1 MDIEKETGVLLYATR
16 GEGTGGRIR
25 QQAQDFLVE
34 EITNRTDIAGGT
46 GSGNGGKYLLVEL
59 TKKNWDT
66 HHLVRELSR
75 MMHISQDRFGWA
87 GTKDRRALTKQ
98 LISIWNV
105 SEEDVRRLRL
115 RDVELAPLGC
125 SNRKLSLGDLWGN
138 RFRII
143 VRDIALSKDELLNRV
158 GRINSEF
165 AILGGVPNF
174 FGIQRFGEIRPITHI
189 VGEAIVRGDIR
200 QAVMLYVGK
209 SFDTEPDETQKAR
222 NYVMETGDFRGGIR
236 QFPHALGFER
246 AVMDHLVSRPDDFAG
261 ALRVLS
267 PNLQRMFVHA
277 YQSYIFNH
285 ILSRRLLSGLPLGR
299 AVEGDIVCFRN
310 EARLPDTSRLQK
322 VTGENLSGI
331 NNLAKRGRVFVTAPL
346 VGYGTAL
353 AAGQPG
359 EIERAVLGEL
369 GVDTS
374 GFKIKELPELSSEG
388 KRREI
393 VMPFSPAFEI
403 GDDELNSGKCKLTLE
418 FTLQKG
424 GYATSVLREYIKSG
438 GLFQGSSG
446 HGSLS

>member
-1 MDIEKETGVLLYATR
+1 MDIEKETGVLLYATQ
-16 GEGTGGRIR
+16 GAGTGGRIR
-25 QQAQDFLVE
+25 QQAEDFLVE
-34 EITNRTDIAGGT
+34 EITNRTDMAGGT
-46 GSGNGGKYLLVEL
+46 GVDSGKYLLVEL

-75 MMHISQDRFGWA
+75 IMHISQDRFGWA
-87 GTKDRRALTKQ
+87 GTKDRRALTRQ

-105 SEEDVRRLRL
+105 SQEDVCRIRL
-115 RDVELAPLGC
+115 RDVELAPVGRA
-125 SNRKLSLGDLWGN
+125 SRKLSLGDLWGN
-138 RFRII
+138 RFMIV
-143 VRDIALSKDELLNRV
+143 VRDIALSGEEVSRRV
-158 GRINSEF
+158 ERINSEF
-165 AILGGVPNF
+165 AAMGGAPNF
-174 FGIQRFGEIRPITHI
+174 FGIQRFGEVRPITHI
-189 VGEAIVRGDIR
+189 VGEAIVRGDTR
-200 QAVMLYVGK
+200 QAVLLYVGK
-209 SFDTEPDETQKAR
+209 AFGTEPEETQKAR

-246 AVMDHLVSRPDDFAG
+246 AVMDHLVSGPDDYAG

-299 AVEGDIVCFRN
+299 AVEGDLVCFRN
-310 EARLPDTSRLQK
+310 EAGLPDASRLQK

-331 NNLAKRGRVFVTAPL
+331 NNLAQRGRVFVTAPL

-353 AAGQPG
+353 ASGQPG
-359 EIERAVLGEL
+359 EIERAVIEEL

-374 GFKIKELPELSSEG
+374 GFRVKELPELSSEG

-393 VMPFSPAFEI
+393 VMPFSPAFEVR
-403 GDDELNSGKCKLTLE
+403 DDEFNPGKYKLTLE

-438 GLFQGSSG
+438 EPSQGSSG